1 MASRSDRNGDRAFL
15 PNRARR
21 VTRRRCRCYS
31 CQCCSL
37 SLLSLASSPSS
48 TLAFASSSPM
58 PYRRNRIDH
67 VGKRVSGGHQI
78 LERPVPQ
85 RHFGQIPVGAT
96 LGDHAECDADEG
108 TPPYRASE
116 YCVEGGGTASPIR
129 RTRSATPGSFRT
141 PPHHQRYGCSR
152 REGEGIRIIEF
163 NVDI

>member
-1 MASRSDRNGDRAFL
+1 
-15 PNRARR
+15 
-21 VTRRRCRCYS
+21 
-31 CQCCSL
+31 
-37 SLLSLASSPSS
+37 
-48 TLAFASSSPM
+48 M

-116 YCVEGGGTASPIR
+116 YCVEGGGWTSSSTKKRDGMLPNPTIWMLPKG
-129 RTRSATPGSFRT
+129 SVDAT
-141 PPHHQRYGCSR
+141 Y
-152 REGEGIRIIEF
+152 
-163 NVDI
+163 

>member
-1 MASRSDRNGDRAFL
+1 
-15 PNRARR
+15 
-21 VTRRRCRCYS
+21 
-31 CQCCSL
+31 
-37 SLLSLASSPSS
+37 
-48 TLAFASSSPM
+48 M

-116 YCVEGGGTASPIR
+116 YCVEGGGVDVVVDEETR
-129 RTRSATPGSFRT
+129 RDAPE
-141 PPHHQRYGCSR
+141 PNDMDAP
-152 REGEGIRIIEF
+152 EGKC
-163 NVDI
+163 